1 MKSASS
7 EFTINC
13 TAKQREIN
21 AEWMTE
27 IREIHVNARNCSQ
40 PQVLDMMNKDLEALR
55 ADFNGDGEALMRTLS
70 KPRRAGSKDSHADNM
85 RATLVPV
92 VDWSSCVAALKSSKK
107 DVDWKNSVK
116 PCGLPWHLVPYEQ
129 NGAHTIKETKARE
142 VAASR
147 FATAR
152 NLNVPLKM
160 SVSNLDNIKNG
171 TQFINNLHRVSAPDE
186 LHSLTLSVG
195 KALGKFKSKGDDKE
209 LVELLP
215 VLFSLPCEFRN

>member
-1 MKSASS
+1 MNSACS
-7 EFTINC
+7 EFAINC

-27 IREIHVNARNCSQ
+27 SREIHVNTRNCSQ

-55 ADFNGDGEALMRTLS
+55 ADFNGDGEALMRTSS

-116 PCGLPWHLVPYEQ
+116 SYGLPWHLVPKH
-129 NGAHTIKETKARE
+129 GKLLRLALRLP
-142 VAASR
+142 
-147 FATAR
+147 AT
-152 NLNVPLKM
+152 
-160 SVSNLDNIKNG
+160 
-171 TQFINNLHRVSAPDE
+171 
-186 LHSLTLSVG
+186 
-195 KALGKFKSKGDDKE
+195 
-209 LVELLP
+209 
-215 VLFSLPCEFRN
+215 